1 MHMSAEV
8 TITSD
13 NFEAEV
19 LQSDIPVLVDFWAE
33 WCVPCRMVAPVL
45 EEIAQEYSGKL
56 KVAKVNVDEV
66 SAVAAKYSIISIPT
80 LMVFKGGEMVNKQV
94 GAGSKQAIANLFNDY
109 L

>member
-66 SAVAAKYSIISIPT
+66 SDIAGKYSIISIPT

-94 GAGSKQAIANLFNDY
+94 GAGSKQAIANLFSDY

>member
-1 MHMSAEV
+1 MSAEV

-66 SAVAAKYSIISIPT
+66 SDIAGKYSIISIPT

-94 GAGSKQAIANLFNDY
+94 GAGSKQAIANLFSDY

>member
-1 MHMSAEV
+1 MSAEV

-13 NFEAEV
+13 NFEQEV
-19 LQSDIPVLVDFWAE
+19 LKSDIPVIVDFWAD

-45 EEIAQEYSGKL
+45 EEIAQEYSGKV

-66 SAVAAKYSIISIPT
+66 SDIAGQYSIISIPT
-80 LMVFKGGEMVNKQV
+80 IMVFKGGEVVNKQV
-94 GAGSKQAIANLFNDY
+94 GAGSKQAIVGLFNDH